1 MTPKERDQVQFL
13 FGEAIGLVPAQRA
26 PFLDQRCGTDKSVRE
41 AVDVLLVEHERRGG
55 VLDQPLFSGCLAPPE
70 PEDAWIGR
78 VVNARYRIERFL
90 ARGGMSA
97 VYEAR
102 DEKLSGRRV
111 VVKFL
116 HAWTPQLTGLKSKF
130 RQEMAALAVIAH
142 PAVVGV
148 LDTGESDDG
157 LPFLV
162 MEYIDGV
169 TLRSEMGSGPLPA
182 GRVAG
187 LIRQI
192 AQAVGAAH
200 SHGVLHRDLKPEN
213 VMLERAGTPEERV
226 RLIDFGIA
234 RLNDEEAGGRASKTT
249 QFAGTTAYM
258 APEQLRGKPVPASDI
273 YAMSVM
279 AYEMLAGERPFSGS
293 GAIEIYEQ
301 QRRGA
306 SLRPLLRQGVLEPA
320 ARLIAKQ
327 LSFRPSDR
335 ASSAIEAGETIAEAL
350 LHPGNRILPRRRA
363 LVALSFGGMA
373 AAAGGLIWRTRVA
386 PLSDADR
393 VIELPAGAE
402 PLEHGF
408 QARNVIENRVIPN
421 AGATAFEALR
431 LISTDQGGY
440 YHPLKPAQVFAAKR
454 RGWRIVFETAA
465 EEGMTTASVDL
476 PDADIRYAV
485 NVIAAPPGPDVLR
498 LLTGFS
504 PSIHGVDLPLPGR
517 PGSRHRYMLALP
529 PGSKSAEMWVD
540 GQKRYSGYTGLN
552 EYIYGR
558 GPEFG
563 VARYRSSRG
572 VGVFWS
578 FRFEAG

>member
-1 MTPKERDQVQFL
+1 MRDHVQFL
-13 FGEAIGLVPAQRA
+13 FGEAIGLVPAERA
-26 PFLDQRCGTDKSVRE
+26 PFLDQHCGTDRSVRE
-41 AVDVLLVEHERRGG
+41 AVDRLLVEHDRRGG
-55 VLDQPLFSGCLAPPE
+55 VLDQPLFSGCPAPSE
-70 PEDAWIGR
+70 WEDLWIGR
-78 VVNARYRIERFL
+78 LVNARYRIERFL

-102 DEKLSGRRV
+102 DDKLSGKRV

-116 HAWTPQLTGLKSKF
+116 HAWTPHLTGLRSKF

-169 TLRSEMGSGPLPA
+169 TLRSEMGGGPMPP

-213 VMLERAGTPEERV
+213 VMLERAGTPDERV

-234 RLNDEEAGGRASKTT
+234 RLNEEEAGAPASRTT

-279 AYEMLAGERPFSGS
+279 AYEMLAGERPFSGF
-293 GAIEIYEQ
+293 GPIEIYEQ
-301 QRRGA
+301 QRGGI
-306 SLRPLLRQGVLEPA
+306 SLKPLLRQGVPEPA
-320 ARLIAKQ
+320 ARLIERQ
-327 LSFRPSDR
+327 LSFRPGDR
-335 ASSAIEAGETIAEAL
+335 AGSALEAGEAIAEAL
-350 LHPGNRILPRRRA
+350 LHSGNPILPRRRA
-363 LVALSFGGMA
+363 LVGITCGGLLS
-373 AAAGGLIWRTRVA
+373 AAGGFIWRTRIA

-393 VIELPAGAE
+393 VIELPAGVE

-408 QARNVIENRVIPN
+408 QARNVIENRVVPN
-421 AGATAFEALR
+421 ASATAFEALR

-440 YHPLKPAQVFAAKR
+440 YHPLNSAQVFAAKR
-454 RGWRIVFETAA
+454 RGWKMAFEAAA
-465 EEGMTTASVDL
+465 EEGVTTASFDL
-476 PDADIRYAV
+476 PGAGARYAV
-485 NVIAAPPGPDVLR
+485 NVLTTSTGSDVLR

-504 PSIHGVDLPLPGR
+504 PAIHGVDLPLSGP
-517 PGSRHRYMLALP
+517 PHSRHHYVLALSS
-529 PGSKSAEMWVD
+529 GSKSAEIWVD
-540 GQKRYSGYTGLN
+540 GVKRYSGYSGLS
-552 EYIYGR
+552 EYLYGR
-558 GPEFG
+558 GPEIG
-563 VARYRSSRG
+563 VARYRSARG
-572 VGVFWS
+572 MGVFWS
-578 FRFEAG
+578 FRFEVG